1 MTKNEYDMHGRV
13 MIIKVQSE
21 TEAERL
27 ELPSLNTAIMNEI
40 KFEGGM
46 VGITISPDDLKRSL
60 MFSKATDL
68 KEITQSGDD
77 IFLKLTKAG
86 QLTTGVRGNGEIGI
100 YMFEDTL
107 DASIIWHDSSGEQR
121 IDLTHDDVKR
131 HFGSFAG
138 IYENPLLALK
148 VIKPEI
154 EL

>member
-13 MIIKVQSE
+13 IITEVQSE
-21 TEAERL
+21 PDAERL
-27 ELPSLNTAIMNEI
+27 ELPSLNTALNSN
-40 KFEGGM
+40 
-46 VGITISPDDLKRSL
+46 V
-60 MFSKATDL
+60 SKV
-68 KEITQSGDD
+68 ICRGDD
-77 IFLKLTKAG
+77 VFLTLTKVG
-86 QLTTGVRGNGEIGI
+86 QLATGVGGNGEVGI
-100 YMFEDTL
+100 YMFEDAM

-131 HFGSFAG
+131 HFGSYAG

>member
-1 MTKNEYDMHGRV
+1 MTKNEYDMRGRV
-13 MIIKVQSE
+13 IITEVKSE

-27 ELPSLNTAIMNEI
+27 ELPALNTAANEYVS
-40 KFEGGM
+40 KVTRLGNDVFLTMTKVGQQEL
-46 VGITISPDDLKRSL
+46 GITENDEVG
-60 MFSKATDL
+60 TC
-68 KEITQSGDD
+68 E
-77 IFLKLTKAG
+77 
-86 QLTTGVRGNGEIGI
+86 VGI

-107 DASIIWHDSSGEQR
+107 DASIVWHGNSEAQR

-131 HFGSFAG
+131 HFGRFAG